1 MIGLVVTGHGH
12 FADGIHTSA
21 QMIAG
26 ENDYVRYINFE
37 EGMTPEQLAEKFNA
51 AFDEFKSCDGVV
63 VLSDRPAALPSRLL
77 WSARCT
83 PGAEDRS
90 HRRHQPAHDRHCRDH
105 ADMGGRSPLAGRRTY
120 RNRQGLHRRFELE
133 AAISETE
140 SEESDGIWI
149 YDDQLGSYHL
159 DLHHAGRAHECHR
172 PHPLRHLG

>member
-63 VLSDRPAALPSRLL
+63 VLSDLP
-77 WSARCT
+77 
-83 PGAEDRS
+83 
-90 HRRHQPAHDRHCRDH
+90 
-105 ADMGGRSPLAGRRTY
+105 GGST
-120 RNRQGLHRRFELE
+120 
-133 AAISETE
+133 
-140 SEESDGIWI
+140 
-149 YDDQLGSYHL
+149 LGSIANTQVSLNTVDIGLAQLAMHSCFET
-159 DLHHAGRAHECHR
+159 AGAADTAYMVRALQAFFGMTLEVSAD
-172 PHPLRHLG
+172 GTYQMK

>member
-63 VLSDRPAALPSRLL
+63 VLPTCPAALPSRLL
-77 WSARCT
+77 WSASMH
-83 PGAEDRS
+83 ARS
-90 HRRHQPAHDRHCRDH
+90 RKSKSSQAPTC
-105 ADMGGRSPLAGRRTY
+105 P
-120 RNRQGLHRRFELE
+120 
-133 AAISETE
+133 
-140 SEESDGIWI
+140 
-149 YDDQLGSYHL
+149 
-159 DLHHAGRAHECHR
+159 
-172 PHPLRHLG
+172 

>member
-63 VLSDRPAALPSRLL
+63 VLSDLPGGSPFKTAVECKYARPEQKIEVIAGTNLPM
-77 WSARCT
+77 
-83 PGAEDRS
+83 EDDPRS
-90 HRRHQPAHDRHCRDH
+90 L
-105 ADMGGRSPLAGRRTY
+105 ADELIDTGKDCIA
-120 RNRQGLHRRFELE
+120 RFELE
-133 AAISETE
+133 AATAETE
-140 SEESDGIWI
+140 SEESDGI
-149 YDDQLGSYHL
+149 
-159 DLHHAGRAHECHR
+159 
-172 PHPLRHLG
+172 

>member
-63 VLSDRPAALPSRLL
+63 VLSDLPGGSPFKTAVECKYARPEQKIEVIAGTNLPMLL
-77 WSARCT
+77 EVLTTRT
-83 PGAEDRS
+83 PESTTQELVDCAVE
-90 HRRHQPAHDRHCRDH
+90 
-105 ADMGGRSPLAGRRTY
+105 AGKE
-120 RNRQGLHRRFELE
+120 GVVHMVL
-133 AAISETE
+133 SVDD
-140 SEESDGIWI
+140 ESDA
-149 YDDQLGSYHL
+149 DSDELGL
-159 DLHHAGRAHECHR
+159 
-172 PHPLRHLG
+172 

>member
-63 VLSDRPAALPSRLL
+63 VLSDLPGGSPFKTAVECKYARPEQKIEVIAGTNLPMIVTAVTMLDMEDDPRPPPAAPRMDRISVSRCGCWTLSMRQPVRLPS
-77 WSARCT
+77 S
-83 PGAEDRS
+83 S
-90 HRRHQPAHDRHCRDH
+90 RRTAVRKNASNGIGFLHGQDKKLVQPVE
-105 ADMGGRSPLAGRRTY
+105 LAG
-120 RNRQGLHRRFELE
+120 E
-133 AAISETE
+133 I
-140 SEESDGIWI
+140 
-149 YDDQLGSYHL
+149 
-159 DLHHAGRAHECHR
+159 
-172 PHPLRHLG
+172 